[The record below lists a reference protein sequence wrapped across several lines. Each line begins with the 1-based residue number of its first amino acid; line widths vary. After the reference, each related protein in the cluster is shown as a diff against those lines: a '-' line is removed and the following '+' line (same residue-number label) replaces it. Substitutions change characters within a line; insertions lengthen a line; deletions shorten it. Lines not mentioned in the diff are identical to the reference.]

1 MRITARELRAV
12 AQEVD
17 ELHHEQMKTFAEEA
31 ADLHLDAA
39 RASRRRF
46 LKHAGIGGAVV
57 AASPFLPGRGFMGL
71 AGAQSLTDTQIAG
84 FAQGFELVAVA
95 AYEMAAP
102 SLSDATRPVAEL
114 FGSHHQQHA
123 DAFGN
128 VAGDDAQPQPNQK
141 ILADVGP
148 LLEQA
153 IANGEQAILEL
164 AQIVENEAAYTY
176 AFGLTALQ
184 DPAFASAA
192 ATILPIEAQ
201 HAAAIGLALGQP
213 VADQF
218 PTGAFEV
225 AQVGSAGDPMT
236 GVDPAQYS

>member
-1 MRITARELRAV
+1 MQITARELRAAV
-12 AQEVD
+12 QEVD
-17 ELHHEQMKTFAEEA
+17 ELHHQQMRTFAEEA
-31 ADLHLDAA
+31 ADLHLDAS

-46 LKHAGIGGAVV
+46 LKHAGIGGVVV
-57 AASPFLPGRGFMGL
+57 AASPFLPGAGFLGRV
-71 AGAQSLTDTQIAG
+71 GAQSLTDTQIAG

-95 AYEMAAP
+95 AYQMAAP
-102 SLSDATRPVAEL
+102 ELSDATRPVAEL

-123 DAFGN
+123 DAFGA
-128 VAGDDAQPQPNQK
+128 VAGDDAQPEANQK

-153 IANGEQAILEL
+153 IADGEAAILQL

-176 AFGLTALQ
+176 AFGLTLLQ

-201 HAAAIGLALGQP
+201 HAAAIGLALGQS
-213 VADQF
+213 VEEQF

>member
-1 MRITARELRAV
+1 MQITARELRTA

-17 ELHHEQMKTFAEEA
+17 ELHHQQMKTFAEEA

-46 LKHAGIGGAVV
+46 LKHAGIGGVVV
-57 AASPFLPGRGFMGL
+57 AASPFLPGSGFLGPV
-71 AGAQSLTDTQIAG
+71 GAQGMTDTQIAG

-102 SLSDATRPVAEL
+102 KLSDATRPVAEL

-123 DAFGN
+123 DAFGK
-128 VAGDDAQPQPNQK
+128 VAGDDAQPEANQK

-148 LLEQA
+148 LLEKA
-153 IANGEQAILEL
+153 IADGEAAILQL

-176 AFGLTALQ
+176 AFGLTLLQ

-201 HAAAIGLALGQP
+201 HAAAIGLALGQS
-213 VADQF
+213 VEEQF

-225 AQVGSAGDPMT
+225 AQVGSAGDPKT

>member
-1 MRITARELRAV
+1 MKITASELRA
-12 AQEVD
+12 ATQQVD

-46 LKHAGIGGAVV
+46 MKFGAAGAGLV
-57 AASPFLPGRGFMGL
+57 AAGPFVPGTGFLGM
-71 AGAQSLTDTQIAG
+71 AAAQQLTDTQIAG

-95 AYEMAAP
+95 AYEAAAP
-102 SLSDATRPVAEL
+102 ELSAATRPVAEL

-123 DAFGN
+123 DAFGA
-128 VAGDDAQPQPNQK
+128 VAGDDAQPQANQK
-141 ILADVGP
+141 ILAELGP
-148 LLEQA
+148 LLEEA
-153 IANGEQAILEL
+153 IAAGEVAILEL
-164 AQIVENEAAYTY
+164 AQVVENEAAYTY
-176 AFGLTALQ
+176 AFGLTLLQ

-201 HAAAIGLALGQP
+201 HAATIGLALGQSP
-213 VADQF
+213 ADQF
-218 PTGAFEV
+218 PTGAFE
-225 AQVGSAGDPMT
+225 AAAVGSAGDPTT

>member
-1 MRITARELRAV
+1 M
-12 AQEVD
+12 
-17 ELHHEQMKTFAEEA
+17 
-31 ADLHLDAA
+31 
-39 RASRRRF
+39 
-46 LKHAGIGGAVV
+46 
-57 AASPFLPGRGFMGL
+57 

-95 AYEMAAP
+95 AYTMAAP
-102 SLSDATRPVAEL
+102 SLSDATRPVGEL
-114 FGSHHQQHA
+114 FASHHQQHA

-128 VAGDDAQPQPNQK
+128 VAGDDAQTEPNAK

-148 LLEQA
+148 LLEDA

-176 AFGLTALQ
+176 AFALTALQ
-184 DPAFASAA
+184 DPAFASAT

-201 HAAAIGLALGQP
+201 HAAAIGLALGQSP
-213 VADQF
+213 ADQF
-218 PTGAFEV
+218 PTGAFE
-225 AQVGSAGDPMT
+225 ASAVGGAGDPMT

>member
-1 MRITARELRAV
+1 MKITAREFRAA

-17 ELHHEQMKTFAEEA
+17 ELHHQQMKTFKEEA
-31 ADLHLDAA
+31 AELHLE
-39 RASRRRF
+39 ASRSSRRNF
-46 LKHAGIGGAVV
+46 LKYAGAGTAVV
-57 AASPFLPGRGFMGL
+57 AASPFLPGGGFMGL
-71 AGAQSLTDTQIAG
+71 AAAQALTDTQIAG

-102 SLSDATRPVAEL
+102 ALSDATRPVAEL

-123 DAFGN
+123 DAFGA
-128 VAGDDAQPQPNQK
+128 VAGDDAQPEANAK

-148 LLEQA
+148 LLEDA
-153 IANGEQAILEL
+153 IAKGEADILAL
-164 AQIVENEAAYTY
+164 AQVVENEAAYTY
-176 AFGLTALQ
+176 AFGLTALM
-184 DPAFASAA
+184 DKAFASAA

-201 HAAAIGLALGQP
+201 HAATIGLALGQD
-213 VADQF
+213 VAALF

-225 AQVGSAGDPMT
+225 AVVGSAGDPMT